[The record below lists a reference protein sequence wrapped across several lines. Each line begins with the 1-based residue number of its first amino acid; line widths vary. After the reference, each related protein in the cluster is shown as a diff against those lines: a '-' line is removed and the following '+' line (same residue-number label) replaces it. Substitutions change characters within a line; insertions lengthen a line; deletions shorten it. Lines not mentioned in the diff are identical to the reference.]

1 MASNSQAARLNW
13 FFKGRQAMFEDST
26 FESAG
31 RIRTRSRRWMIA
43 AFAFNASIVLAFV
56 LVPLLCLEALPPK
69 TLTTLIPVPPAPH
82 VQQQEPKPMA
92 QTPRPAD
99 AVPQNPYAAPKI
111 IPDKIYFAK
120 DPEPVVFV
128 NPDTGPGIPGSIGP
142 DDPFSRRPAPRVVHP
157 APSGPMNVPSRV
169 EAGLILHKTIP
180 VYPSIGLAMH
190 AQGTVI
196 LAATISKS
204 GNIENLHVVS
214 GPAVLQQ
221 AALDAVSTWR
231 YRPYLLDG
239 QPVEVE
245 TTVEVIFRLGQ

>member
-1 MASNSQAARLNW
+1 
-13 FFKGRQAMFEDST
+13 MFEDST

-56 LVPLLCLEALPPK
+56 LVPLLCLEALPRQFII
-69 TLTTLIPVPPAPH
+69 TLIPVPPAPQA
-82 VQQQEPKPMA
+82 QQEEPKPA
-92 QTPRPAD
+92 ALAPHPPTEIDRGHIFAPSKIPDRIKLV
-99 AVPQNPYAAPKI
+99 AVPEQA
-111 IPDKIYFAK
+111 FV
-120 DPEPVVFV
+120 DPAEG
-128 NPDTGPGIPGSIGP
+128 GPGVPGSIGP
-142 DDPFSRRPAPRVVHP
+142 DDPFRRQPPPRVVHQP
-157 APSGPMNVPSRV
+157 PSGPARVPSTV

-190 AQGTVI
+190 AQGTVV
-196 LAATISKS
+196 LAATISKG